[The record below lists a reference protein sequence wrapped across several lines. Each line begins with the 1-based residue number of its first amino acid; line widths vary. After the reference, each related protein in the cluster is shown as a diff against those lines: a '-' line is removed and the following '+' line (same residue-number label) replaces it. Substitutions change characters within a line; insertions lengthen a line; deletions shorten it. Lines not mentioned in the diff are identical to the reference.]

1 MNMLH
6 ISCSK
11 LTSSIQKK
19 TKDEI
24 EVERDRDTHTHRQE
38 LGNSTRHA
46 DKGICAALDQWHGC
60 EMQCR

>member
-11 LTSSIQKK
+11 LTSSIQTK

-24 EVERDRDTHTHRQE
+24 EVERDRDTERERQKDGIEE
-38 LGNSTRHA
+38 LN
-46 DKGICAALDQWHGC
+46 
-60 EMQCR
+60 